1 MAPPQGIALLVK
13 TEVLNS
19 PLLQVY
25 YKPVLYSI
33 DADDELYNHPIA
45 KQSIEVQ
52 KIAASLFAKDIIA
65 QKFEAGMHGRN
76 YSFNFLITHDNVKH
90 ALKLY
95 PTVMWIAEQK
105 GLI

>member
-13 TEVLNS
+13 SEILNS

-25 YKPVLYSI
+25 YKPVLYGI
-33 DADDELYNHPIA
+33 DADNELYNHPIA
-45 KQSIEVQ
+45 SQSLEIQ
-52 KIAASLFAKDIIA
+52 KIAAELFAKDIIA
-65 QKFEAGMHGRN
+65 QKFEIGLHGRN
-76 YSFNFLITHDNVKH
+76 YSFNFLITHDNVKR

-95 PTVMWIAEQK
+95 PTVMWIAEEK